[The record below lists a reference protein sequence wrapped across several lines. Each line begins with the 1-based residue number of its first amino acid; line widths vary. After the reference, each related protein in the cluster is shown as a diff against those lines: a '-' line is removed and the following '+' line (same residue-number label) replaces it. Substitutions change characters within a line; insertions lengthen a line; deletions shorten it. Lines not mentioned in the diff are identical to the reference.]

1 MKIIT
6 RGKKIA
12 EYSQVEGILT
22 VDDAEGVFWLKLT
35 YDSGKSQCIVAL
47 SKFEVARIIN
57 VGLEDAQIV
66 AACKRQKPD
75 LMKDFLKNL
84 EEEGEDKDGK

>member
-12 EYSQVEGILT
+12 EYSQVKGIMT
-22 VDDAEGVFWLKLT
+22 VDDTEGIFWLKLT

-47 SKFEVARIIN
+47 SEFEVARIIN
-57 VGLEDAQIV
+57 VGLKDAKIV
-66 AACKRQKPD
+66 AACKRQEHGIVE
-75 LMKDFLKNL
+75 DFLK
-84 EEEGEDKDGK
+84 EGRKEDEI

>member
-6 RGKKIA
+6 RGKKIP
-12 EYSQVEGILT
+12 EYSQVKGIMTIDDTEGI
-22 VDDAEGVFWLKLT
+22 FWLKLT

-57 VGLEDAQIV
+57 VGLKDSEIV
-66 AACKRQKPD
+66 AACKRQD
-75 LMKDFLKNL
+75 HNL
-84 EEEGEDKDGK
+84 FKEFFKRGEKE